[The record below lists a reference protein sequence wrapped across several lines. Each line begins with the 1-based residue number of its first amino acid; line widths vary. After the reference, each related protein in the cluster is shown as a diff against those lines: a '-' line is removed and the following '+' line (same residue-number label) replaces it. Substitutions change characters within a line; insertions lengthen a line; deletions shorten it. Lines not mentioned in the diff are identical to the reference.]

1 VFFADPVAR
10 DAFNAVC
17 SAPWPDCLSRATP
30 EASTLLQRL
39 AVEDPGP
46 VAATQDV
53 ITRVVVNIVEA
64 SSQRLLASMLRRGDE
79 RSAAV
84 KALID
89 ALVRER
95 AEERWSAA
103 ETVAEQLVGWITD
116 GGDG

>member
-1 VFFADPVAR
+1 M
-10 DAFNAVC
+10 
-17 SAPWPDCLSRATP
+17 
-30 EASTLLQRL
+30 
-39 AVEDPGP
+39 
-46 VAATQDV
+46 ATQEV
-53 ITRVVVNIVEA
+53 VTRVVVNIVEA
-64 SSQRLLASMLRRGDE
+64 SSQRVLASMLRQGDE

-103 ETVAEQLVGWITD
+103 EAVAEQLVGWITD